1 MWVQPLDPK
10 DPWRRKWQPSSV
22 LLPGESHG
30 QRSLAGY
37 SPWGRKESHMTE
49 HTHTYVLNVGLE
61 EMVLKLRI
69 KKEGKG
75 MEMIHAQVSVYTG
88 SNRVY
93 VYSECLDC
101 ISLWLRKETAYCD
114 RIMIHVTEKQRV
126 FGSSI
131 FPRMVI
137 NLWSGCP

>member
-1 MWVQPLDPK
+1 MQGMWVRPLYPE

-37 SPWGRKESHMTE
+37 SPRGRKESHMTE
-49 HTHTYVLNVGLE
+49 HTHTHLLNVGLE
-61 EMVLKLRI
+61 EIFLKLRV

-93 VYSECLDC
+93 VTL
-101 ISLWLRKETAYCD
+101 
-114 RIMIHVTEKQRV
+114 
-126 FGSSI
+126 SI
-131 FPRMVI
+131 QNAWIVY
-137 NLWSGCP
+137 LCG